1 MFNYFLRELEP
12 VGHVGHDYDKKKEK
26 WRGELCLQ
34 QEELNNEREQESVI
48 HCFTYLHGSEL
59 ILAFTYLIY
68 VLVV

>member
-1 MFNYFLRELEP
+1 LGMSAMIMIKRRKN
-12 VGHVGHDYDKKKEK
+12 VGGK
-26 WRGELCLQ
+26 LCLQ
-34 QEELNNEREQESVI
+34 QEELNNERELLFILLIEQESVI